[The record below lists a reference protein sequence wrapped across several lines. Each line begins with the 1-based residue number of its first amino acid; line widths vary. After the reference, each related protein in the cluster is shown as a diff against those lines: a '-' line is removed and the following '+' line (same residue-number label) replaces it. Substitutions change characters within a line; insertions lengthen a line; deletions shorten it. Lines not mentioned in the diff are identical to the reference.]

1 MQKQFGTSSNWFD
14 FVHYTEI
21 IIFSKNVV
29 FFLYSRNIFYEVTFE
44 NIFRILKNTVCFQN
58 SVVCHK
64 PFKVITFFCVKF
76 APVTGIAKEL

>member
-1 MQKQFGTSSNWFD
+1 MVHPATGLILFTIQKLSFLVKMWS
-14 FVHYTEI
+14 
-21 IIFSKNVV
+21 
-29 FFLYSRNIFYEVTFE
+29 FFYIPEIFYEVTFE
-44 NIFRILKNTVCFQN
+44 NIFRILKNSVCFQN